1 MKAHFTASVPRSRKM
16 PGVPP
21 GGSWRFTIK
30 SDYYKRLCSGFKSWL
45 HALGYG
51 ESTQQKFLTG
61 VRELLGWLEA
71 NDIRD
76 ISGVDSE
83 VIGRYKIY
91 LETRP
96 NYVRGGGLSAAT
108 ITSRL
113 YVCSL
118 FFSSLAAQGRITQDP
133 MSGLL
138 YDGPVTRR
146 ENLLSV
152 GDIKTIYAKAET
164 ARDTALLSLLYGCG
178 LRLSEA
184 ISLEVGDVNLRTGFL
199 YVRPSKNGQSRTVPL
214 SGRVKEGLQSY
225 LYKER
230 GQYAAQ
236 RYQTA
241 AFMLNSCGRRMQA
254 GTYRKRLR
262 YLLAQS
268 GIREGVSCHH
278 LRHAI
283 ATHLL
288 ESGMELEQVKDF
300 LGHRKITTTQAYTHI
315 SCDYL
320 KQKISYEASNLL
332 ARPLP
337 PEDRPPVLP

>member
-1 MKAHFTASVPRSRKM
+1 MK
-16 PGVPP
+16 
-21 GGSWRFTIK
+21 FTIK
-30 SDYYKRLCSGFKSWL
+30 SDYYNHLCSEFKSWL

-51 ESTQQKFLTG
+51 GATQQKFLTG
-61 VRELLGWLEA
+61 IRELLGWLEA
-71 NDIRD
+71 NGIGDV
-76 ISGVDSE
+76 SGVDSE
-83 VIGRYKIY
+83 VIGHYKTY

-113 YVCSL
+113 YICSL
-118 FFSSLAAQGRITQDP
+118 FFSSLIAQGKIRKDP
-133 MSGLL
+133 MSGLF
-138 YDGPVTRR
+138 YEGPVTRR

-152 GDIKTIYAKAET
+152 QDIKTIYAKAET
-164 ARDTALLSLLYGCG
+164 AKDTALLSLLYGCG
-178 LRLSEA
+178 LRLGEA
-184 ISLEVGDVNLRTGFL
+184 IGLDVGDVNLRTGFL

-230 GQYAAQ
+230 GRYAAQ

-262 YLLAQS
+262 YLLARS
-268 GIREGVSCHH
+268 GITGAVSCHH

-288 ESGMELEQVKDF
+288 ESGMTLEQVKDF
-300 LGHRKITTTQAYTHI
+300 LGHRKITTTQAYIHI
-315 SCDYL
+315 STEYL
-320 KQKISYEASNLL
+320 KQKISYEATNLP

-337 PEDRPPVLP
+337 PEDSPPVLS

>member
-1 MKAHFTASVPRSRKM
+1 MKFI
-16 PGVPP
+16 
-21 GGSWRFTIK
+21 IK

-51 ESTQQKFLTG
+51 GATQQKFLTG
-61 VRELLGWLEA
+61 IRELLGWLEA
-71 NDIRD
+71 GGIGD
-76 ISGVDSE
+76 ISGVDSG

-113 YVCSL
+113 YVASL
-118 FFSSLAAQGRITQDP
+118 FFSFLTAQGKIRKDP
-133 MSGLL
+133 MNGLL
-138 YDGPVTRR
+138 YEESVKRR

-152 GDIKTIYAKAET
+152 LDIKTIYAQVET
-164 ARDTALLSLLYGCG
+164 AKDTTLLSLLYGCG

-184 ISLEVGDVNLRTGFL
+184 ISLDVGDVNLRTGFL
-199 YVRPSKNGQSRTVPL
+199 YVRRSKNGQSRTVPL
-214 SGRVKEGLQSY
+214 SGRVKEGLQRY

-230 GQYAAQ
+230 SQYVAQ

-254 GTYRKRLR
+254 GSYRKRLR
-262 YLLAQS
+262 YLLDRS
-268 GIREGVSCHH
+268 GITQVVSCHH

-288 ESGMELEQVKDF
+288 ESGMELGQVKDF

-315 SCDYL
+315 SSDYL
-320 KQKISYEASNLL
+320 KQKISYEATDLS

-337 PEDRPPVLP
+337 SEDCPPVLP

>member
-1 MKAHFTASVPRSRKM
+1 MK
-16 PGVPP
+16 
-21 GGSWRFTIK
+21 FTIK
-30 SDYYKRLCSGFKSWL
+30 SDYYNHLCSEFKSWL

-51 ESTQQKFLTG
+51 GATQQKFLTG
-61 VRELLGWLEA
+61 IRELLGWLEA
-71 NDIRD
+71 NSIGDV
-76 ISGVDSE
+76 SGVDSE

-113 YVCSL
+113 YVASL
-118 FFSSLAAQGRITQDP
+118 FFSSLTAQGRIAQDP
-133 MSGLL
+133 MSGLF
-138 YDGPVTRR
+138 YDGPVARR
-146 ENLLSV
+146 ENVLSV
-152 GDIKTIYAKAET
+152 QDVKTIYAKAET
-164 ARDTALLSLLYGCG
+164 AKDTALLSLLYGCG

-184 ISLEVGDVNLRTGFL
+184 ISLDVGDVNLRTGFL
-199 YVRPSKNGQSRTVPL
+199 YVRKSKRGQSRTVPL
-214 SGRVKEGLQSY
+214 SGRVKEDLQSY

-230 GQYAAQ
+230 GQYVAP
-236 RYQTA
+236 RYVTA

-254 GTYRKRLR
+254 GTYRKKLR

-268 GIREGVSCHH
+268 GIPKAVSCHH

-300 LGHRKITTTQAYTHI
+300 LGHRKITTTQVYTHI

-320 KQKISYEASNLL
+320 KQKINYENANLL

-337 PEDRPPVLP
+337 PEDSPPVLP

>member
-1 MKAHFTASVPRSRKM
+1 MKIDFTASGPRPTEKR
-16 PGVPP
+16 GYPP
-21 GGSWRFTIK
+21 GGSWRFIIK
-30 SDYYKRLCSGFKSWL
+30 SDYYKDLCSGFKSWL

-61 VRELLGWLEA
+61 IRELLCWLEA
-71 NDIRD
+71 NSIGD
-76 ISGVDSE
+76 ISGVDSK
-83 VIGRYKIY
+83 VIGHYKTY

-113 YVCSL
+113 YEASL
-118 FFSSLAAQGRITQDP
+118 FFSSLTAQGRIAQDP

-138 YDGPVTRR
+138 YDGPVNRR

-152 GDIKTIYAKAET
+152 QDIKTIYTKAET
-164 ARDTALLSLLYGCG
+164 AKDTALLSLLYGCG
-178 LRLSEA
+178 LRLGEA
-184 ISLEVGDVNLRTGFL
+184 ISLDVGDVNLRTGFL
-199 YVRPSKNGQSRTVPL
+199 YVRRSKRGQSRTVPL

-230 GQYAAQ
+230 SEYVAP
-236 RYQTA
+236 RYTTA
-241 AFMLNSCGRRMQA
+241 AFMLNSCGGRMQA

-262 YLLAQS
+262 YLLDKS
-268 GIREGVSCHH
+268 GITGAVSCHH

-288 ESGMELEQVKDF
+288 ESGMTLEQVKDF
-300 LGHRKITTTQAYTHI
+300 LGHRKITTTQVYTHI

-320 KQKISYEASNLL
+320 KQKIIYEATDLL

-337 PEDRPPVLP
+337 PEDSPPVSP

>member
-1 MKAHFTASVPRSRKM
+1 MK
-16 PGVPP
+16 
-21 GGSWRFTIK
+21 FTIK
-30 SDYYKRLCSGFKSWL
+30 SDYYNHLCSEFKSWL

-61 VRELLGWLEA
+61 IRELLGWLEA
-71 NDIRD
+71 GGIGDV
-76 ISGVDSE
+76 SGVDSE
-83 VIGRYKIY
+83 VIARYKIY

-96 NYVRGGGLSAAT
+96 NYIRGGGLSAAT

-118 FFSSLAAQGRITQDP
+118 FFSSLTAQGRIAQDP

-138 YDGPVTRR
+138 YEGAVKRR

-164 ARDTALLSLLYGCG
+164 AKDTALLSLLYGCG

-184 ISLEVGDVNLRTGFL
+184 IGLDVGDVNLRTGFL

-225 LYKER
+225 LHKER
-230 GQYAAQ
+230 GQYVAPC
-236 RYQTA
+236 YVTA

-254 GTYRKRLR
+254 GSYRKRLR
-262 YLLAQS
+262 YLLARS
-268 GIREGVSCHH
+268 GITRAVSCHH

-288 ESGMELEQVKDF
+288 ESGMTLEQVKDF

-315 SCDYL
+315 SSDYL
-320 KQKISYEASNLL
+320 KQKISYEATDLL

-337 PEDRPPVLP
+337 PEDSPPVLP

>member
-1 MKAHFTASVPRSRKM
+1 MK
-16 PGVPP
+16 
-21 GGSWRFTIK
+21 FTIR
-30 SDYYKRLCSGFKSWL
+30 SDYYNHLCSEFKSWL

-51 ESTQQKFLTG
+51 ASTQQKFLTG

-71 NDIRD
+71 NGIGD

-96 NYVRGGGLSAAT
+96 NYIRGGGLSAAT

-113 YVCSL
+113 YVASL
-118 FFSSLAAQGRITQDP
+118 FFSSLTAQGRIAQDP

-164 ARDTALLSLLYGCG
+164 AKDTALLSLLYGCG

-184 ISLEVGDVNLRTGFL
+184 IGLDVGDVNLRTGFL
-199 YVRPSKNGQSRTVPL
+199 YVRRSKNGQSRTVPL

-230 GQYAAQ
+230 GQYVAP
-236 RYQTA
+236 RYGTA

-262 YLLAQS
+262 YLLARS
-268 GIREGVSCHH
+268 GITGAVSCHH

-288 ESGMELEQVKDF
+288 ESGMKLEQVKDF

-315 SCDYL
+315 NADYL
-320 KQKISYEASNLL
+320 KQKISYEATDLL

-337 PEDRPPVLP
+337 PEDSPPVLS

>member
-1 MKAHFTASVPRSRKM
+1 MKIDFTASGPRPTEKR
-16 PGVPP
+16 GYPP

-30 SDYYKRLCSGFKSWL
+30 SDYYNHLCSEFKSWL
-45 HALGYG
+45 HALGYSG
-51 ESTQQKFLTG
+51 ATQQKFLTG
-61 VRELLGWLEA
+61 IRELLGWLEA
-71 NDIRD
+71 NGIGDV
-76 ISGVDSE
+76 SQADSE

-96 NYVRGGGLSAAT
+96 NYVRGGGLSAST
-108 ITSRL
+108 ITSKL

-118 FFSSLAAQGRITQDP
+118 FFSSLTAQGRIRKDP
-133 MSGLL
+133 MSGLF
-138 YDGPVTRR
+138 YEESVKRR

-152 GDIKTIYAKAET
+152 QDIKTVYVKAET
-164 ARDTALLSLLYGCG
+164 AKDTALLSLLYGCG

-184 ISLEVGDVNLRTGFL
+184 ISLDVGDVNLRTGFL

-214 SGRVKEGLQSY
+214 SSRVKEGLQSY

-230 GQYAAQ
+230 SEYVAPRYA
-236 RYQTA
+236 TV

-262 YLLAQS
+262 YLLDKS
-268 GIREGVSCHH
+268 GITQAVSCHH

-288 ESGMELEQVKDF
+288 ASGMELEQVKDF
-300 LGHRKITTTQAYTHI
+300 LGHSKITTTQAYTHI
-315 SCDYL
+315 SADYL
-320 KQKISYEASNLL
+320 KQKISYEATDLSE
-332 ARPLP
+332 RPLP
-337 PEDRPPVLP
+337 SEDCPPVLP